1 MIGAGFFESPAV
13 DTHMPHDELATAS
26 DHLERA
32 AAAADGDRAERLRE
46 QADAMADLSTATRG
60 ADHGRL
66 ARHEHRLREL
76 ADGASDAVQEEIDAA
91 LAAISAFRETV
102 EGV

>member
-1 MIGAGFFESPAV
+1 MS
-13 DTHMPHDELATAS
+13 HDELATAS

-32 AAAADGDRAERLRE
+32 ADAASGDRADRLRT
-46 QADAMADLSTATRG
+46 QAAAMADLSAAERG

-66 ARHEHRLREL
+66 ARHEHTLREL
-76 ADGASDAVQEEIDAA
+76 ADGASDAVSEDVDAA
-91 LAAISAFRETV
+91 LSAISAFRETV

>member
-1 MIGAGFFESPAV
+1 MVES
-13 DTHMPHDELATAS
+13 ELVTAS
-26 DHLERA
+26 EHLERA
-32 AAAADGDRAERLRE
+32 AEAADGDRADGLRE
-46 QADAMADLSTATRG
+46 QAETMRELAGADRG

-76 ADGASDAVQEEIDAA
+76 ADGAGETTSEEVEAA

>member
-1 MIGAGFFESPAV
+1 MS
-13 DTHMPHDELATAS
+13 HDELATAS

-32 AAAADGDRAERLRE
+32 ADAASDERADRLQT
-46 QADAMADLSTATRG
+46 QATAMADLSAAERG

-66 ARHEHRLREL
+66 ARHEHTLREL
-76 ADGASDAVQEEIDAA
+76 SDGASDAVSEEVDAA
-91 LAAISAFRETV
+91 LSAISAFRETV

>member
-1 MIGAGFFESPAV
+1 VIRVGFFEVRPV
-13 DTHMPHDELATAS
+13 DPRMPHDELATAS

-32 AAAADGDRAERLRE
+32 ADAATGDRADRLRE
-46 QADAMADLSTATRG
+46 QATAMADLSEASHG

-66 ARHEHRLREL
+66 ARHEHTLREL
-76 ADGASDAVQEEIDAA
+76 SDGASDAVREEVDAA
-91 LAAISAFRETV
+91 LSAISAFRETV

>member
-1 MIGAGFFESPAV
+1 M
-13 DTHMPHDELATAS
+13 THDELASAS

-32 AAAADGDRAERLRE
+32 AAAADGDRADRLRK
-46 QADAMADLSTATRG
+46 QATAMADLSAASRG

-76 ADGASDAVQEEIDAA
+76 SDGADDAVREEVDAA
-91 LAAISAFRETV
+91 MAAISAFRETV